1 MIVFCGFDIQKQVA
15 KGCPV
20 FGFEKPSVFYFVN
33 VLPVLALFF
42 HSTVLA
48 DPSGALLFVAR
59 HAATN
64 AGHHGSPWMGH
75 RRMMD
80 SW

>member
-1 MIVFCGFDIQKQVA
+1 MQKQVA

-20 FGFEKPSVFYFVN
+20 FGFEKPSVFYFVK

-64 AGHHGSPWMGH
+64 AGHHGCTGE
-75 RRMMD
+75 
-80 SW
+80 